1 MGAGVG
7 GWLGCPRRAHRRAG
21 DGGGGGWRWADG
33 NCKSES
39 ASTGWNRGVLGPL
52 GGVSGHP
59 SSAPPPQPFCDRGIL
74 SIRTARCMNTIMAMQ
89 AANKESSL
97 YCAGAAAT
105 CACGGGAARG
115 GRRESTEPATGQPPL
130 SPQAPSRLPRQ
141 LHGPP
146 ADVNSVAATRVV
158 AAVALTAAAYGAAH
172 CTRPPPPLLVATSC
186 TARTRPR
193 RPLLILLCF
202 ACAFLRGAVRSLLLL
217 SAIQSVVWWSSPVA
231 GAVTPCSLP
240 APAEVN

>member
-172 CTRPPPPLLVATSC
+172 CTRPPPPPAGGDVLHGPYPPPSASSHSSVLRVCVSAWCC
-186 TARTRPR
+186 TFSSSSFCHS
-193 RPLLILLCF
+193 I
-202 ACAFLRGAVRSLLLL
+202 RG
-217 SAIQSVVWWSSPVA
+217 VVVF
-231 GAVTPCSLP
+231 PCCWCRNAL
-240 APAEVN
+240 

>member
-1 MGAGVG
+1 
-7 GWLGCPRRAHRRAG
+7 
-21 DGGGGGWRWADG
+21 
-33 NCKSES
+33 
-39 ASTGWNRGVLGPL
+39 
-52 GGVSGHP
+52 
-59 SSAPPPQPFCDRGIL
+59 
-74 SIRTARCMNTIMAMQ
+74 MAMQ

-172 CTRPPPPLLVATSC
+172 CTRPPPPPCWWRRPARPVPAPVGLFSFFCASRVRFCVVLYVLFFFFLPFNPWCGGLPLLLV
-186 TARTRPR
+186 P
-193 RPLLILLCF
+193 
-202 ACAFLRGAVRSLLLL
+202 
-217 SAIQSVVWWSSPVA
+217 
-231 GAVTPCSLP
+231 
-240 APAEVN
+240 